1 MEEPRTDDGDNVPV
15 PVEDASV
22 EAVDGEEDDAE
33 EEGGGGFF
41 SASHGLTSMQKMAVL
56 LIALGPE
63 RSKSIISGFSDE
75 EIERIAKE
83 IAGMRSIST
92 EQREAVLQEAYEY
105 IFGEDPSV
113 QGRLMAGRNTAKM
126 ILNEAVGGV
135 RARNILDRLDIPQ
148 TDTFLFVG
156 DNDLENL
163 AYFLQNQLPQI
174 AAVTILHLRP
184 EHAQRVLEML
194 PPKLKAEV
202 VSRMVG
208 IEKVDKQWVGML
220 KETLQEQLKLSNE
233 LVNLHGDDGAS
244 SLLKRIPG
252 TSQEAVLTAIGETD
266 QELRGKIERRLTT
279 FDDLAAMDDRNLQM
293 VLNRARS
300 TDKEMLP
307 IALRSCSDT
316 MRTKLFAAMTSTIRE
331 EVEYRLQ
338 VMAPRRLSEIEEAQ
352 YMFVEIA
359 KQLNEEGTIIFG
371 GTETVI

>member
-1 MEEPRTDDGDNVPV
+1 MEEPRPEDGENVPV
-15 PVEDASV
+15 PADDAAI
-22 EAVDGEEDDAE
+22 EAADEEDED
-33 EEGGGGFF
+33 EGASSGLF
-41 SASHGLTSMQKMAVL
+41 SASHGLTSRQKMSVL
-56 LIALGPE
+56 LVALGPE
-63 RSKSIISGFSDE
+63 RSKAVIAGFSDE

-113 QGRLMAGRNTAKM
+113 QGRLMAGRGTAKM

-148 TDTFLFVG
+148 TETFLFLG

-194 PPKLKAEV
+194 PGKLKAEV
-202 VSRMVG
+202 VSRMVA

-220 KETLQEQLKLSNE
+220 RETLQEQLKLSNE
-233 LVNLHGDDGAS
+233 LVNLHGDTGAS
-244 SLLKRIPG
+244 VLLKALPG
-252 TSQEAVLTAIGETD
+252 SSQEAVLNAIGETD
-266 QELRGKIERRLTT
+266 QELRSQIERQLTT
-279 FDDLAAMDDRNLQM
+279 FDDLASMDDRALQA
-293 VLNRARS
+293 VLARARS

-307 IALRSCSDT
+307 LALRSCSEI

-331 EVEYRLQ
+331 EVEYTLE
-338 VMAPRRLSEIEEAQ
+338 VMPPRRLSEIEEAQ
-352 YMFVEIA
+352 YLFVEIA

-371 GTETVI
+371 GTEAVV

>member
-22 EAVDGEEDDAE
+22 EAVDGEED
-33 EEGGGGFF
+33 GGGGFF

-83 IAGMRSIST
+83 IAGMRTITT

-113 QGRLMAGRNTAKM
+113 QGTLMAGRNTAKM

-244 SLLKRIPG
+244 NLLKRIPG
-252 TSQEAVLTAIGETD
+252 TSQEAVLAAIGETD
-266 QELRGKIERRLTT
+266 QELRSKIERRLTT
-279 FDDLAAMDDRNLQM
+279 FDDLAAMDDRNLQL

-300 TDKEMLP
+300 SDKDMLP

-338 VMAPRRLSEIEEAQ
+338 VMPPRRLSEIEEAQ

>member
-1 MEEPRTDDGDNVPV
+1 MEEPRAEDGENVPV
-15 PVEDASV
+15 PVDDAAV
-22 EAVDGEEDDAE
+22 EPVDGEEAE
-33 EEGGGGFF
+33 DEGGGGFF
-41 SASHGLTSMQKMAVL
+41 SASHGLTSMQKMSVL
-56 LIALGPE
+56 LVALGPE
-63 RSKSIISGFSDE
+63 RSKAIISGFSDE

-83 IAGMRSIST
+83 IARMRSIST

-113 QGRLMAGRNTAKM
+113 QGRLMAGRGTAKM

-202 VSRMVG
+202 VSRMVA

-233 LVNLHGDDGAS
+233 LVNLHGDQGAS

-252 TSQEAVLTAIGETD
+252 ASQEAVLTAIGETD
-266 QELRGKIERRLTT
+266 QELRGRIERQLTT
-279 FDDLAAMDDRNLQM
+279 FDDLAAMDDRNLQL

-300 TDKEMLP
+300 SDKDMLP
-307 IALRSCSDT
+307 IALRSCSEN
-316 MRTKLFAAMTSTIRE
+316 MRAKLFAAMTSTIRE